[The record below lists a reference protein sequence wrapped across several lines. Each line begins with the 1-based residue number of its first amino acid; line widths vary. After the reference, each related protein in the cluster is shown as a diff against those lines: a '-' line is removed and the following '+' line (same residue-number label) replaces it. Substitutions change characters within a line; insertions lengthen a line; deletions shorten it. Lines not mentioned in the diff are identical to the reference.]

1 MGRVDEGWRSEDWP
15 PPLHKTPPSSDLLS
29 PPYSGKVLFTGSVTL
44 VMIVY
49 AENRQQVTIA
59 GLAVFIV
66 SAPNGC

>member
-15 PPLHKTPPSSDLLS
+15 PPPQVSPSSDLLS

-66 SAPNGC
+66 SAQNGC